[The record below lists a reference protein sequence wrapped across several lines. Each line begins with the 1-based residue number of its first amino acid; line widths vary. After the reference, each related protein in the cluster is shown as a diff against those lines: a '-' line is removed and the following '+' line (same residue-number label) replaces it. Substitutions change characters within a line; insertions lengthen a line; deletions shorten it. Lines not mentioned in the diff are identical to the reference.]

1 MMNIAKFILVMA
13 LTLMMSAVLAEERS
27 YLFDIKL
34 FDITDVADGLQKYQT
49 LEPFSNPKMITYENK
64 PALMELS
71 GTAQEELYFKIE
83 VIAKSQSKF
92 NIKFEVFKGKQ
103 LISGP
108 TLTEGFSSDKT
119 WLMVTNFDKRK
130 LIVTVD
136 MKEVNSSG
144 T

>member
-1 MMNIAKFILVMA
+1 MNIVRFLLIAGLICISV
-13 LTLMMSAVLAEERS
+13 TVSAEEKK

-34 FDITDVADGLQKYQT
+34 FDITDVSDGVQKHQT

-136 MKEVNSSG
+136 MKEANSSG